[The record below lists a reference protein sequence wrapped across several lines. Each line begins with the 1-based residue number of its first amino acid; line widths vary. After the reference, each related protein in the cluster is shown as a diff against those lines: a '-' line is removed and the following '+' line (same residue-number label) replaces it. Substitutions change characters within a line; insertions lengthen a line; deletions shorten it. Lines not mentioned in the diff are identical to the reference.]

1 MREQLWEDV
10 IDISLHMSEP
20 WDVIGDFNSV
30 LHPNERIGGNLIEE
44 GDIRDSALCLQR
56 SELHKVKSIGVFFSW
71 NNKRVWSR
79 IDRILANELWY
90 ELFDFTH
97 LEYVSEPSFRS
108 HTTGAH
114 FPSLP

>member
-1 MREQLWEDV
+1 
-10 IDISLHMSEP
+10 MSEP
-20 WDVIGDFNSV
+20 WGVMGDFNSV

-79 IDRILANELWY
+79 IDRMLANELWY